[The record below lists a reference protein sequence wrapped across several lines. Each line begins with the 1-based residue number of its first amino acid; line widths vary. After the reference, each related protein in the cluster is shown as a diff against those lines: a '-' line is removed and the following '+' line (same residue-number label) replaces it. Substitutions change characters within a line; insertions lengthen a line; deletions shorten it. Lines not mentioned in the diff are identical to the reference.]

1 MELINKLN
9 GYAGDNIWQ
18 DIILD
23 LVDLD
28 HAATEALDPS
38 GASDR
43 FALVDGTVVAF
54 DAATRQWHVE
64 EAPTPPYLH
73 PRNPVHLHLSPDGVL
88 TVSDDTGPIFRGT
101 DPDARGA
108 GPEFLA
114 GIALRAF
121 DAGPGPVGTPPLD
134 IREAGGG
141 WAADGMTSR
150 RPIAR
155 VWAVVGATDTD
166 PAFVVPWHASRT
178 GVVSV
183 SVAGV
188 DTPPAKVSSGRA
200 GQAQPFWDLTPSLGE
215 LGLSQAGPWQRWRD
229 VWFVPLDTC
238 GWLDLTVHHPRRP
251 RREVSGSPM
260 QIAEQIRYDWEKKGT
275 RPLSSLVGLAEA
287 IAGLPSSGE
296 RVPLDFRGT
305 VREVTIRRKAPVWVQ
320 IEDSSF
326 PAEFVPPALVAMR
339 PAGRPAEGRP
349 VQVRLPE
356 SLLAAVDAAAAQAGV
371 SRAEQIRRMLAAA
384 L

>member
-64 EAPTPPYLH
+64 EAPTPPHFH
-73 PRNPVHLHLSPDGVL
+73 PRHQVHLHLSAHGVL
-88 TVSDDTGPIFRGT
+88 TVSDSDGPIFRGT

-121 DAGPGPVGTPPLD
+121 DAGSGPAGTPPLD
-134 IREAGGG
+134 VREADGG
-141 WAADGMTSR
+141 WAADGMTTR

-155 VWAVVGATDTD
+155 VWAVIGATD
-166 PAFVVPWHASRT
+166 PAFVVPWHNART
-178 GVVSV
+178 GVVRVAIGGV
-183 SVAGV
+183 S
-188 DTPPAKVSSGRA
+188 TPPASVSAGVG
-200 GQAQPFWDLTPSLGE
+200 GQARPFWDPTPPLGE

-238 GWLDLTVHHPRRP
+238 GWLDLVVYHPRHP

-260 QIAEQIRYDWEKKGT
+260 QIAEQIRYDWEEKGT

-287 IAGLPSSGE
+287 IAGLPSEGE
-296 RVPLDFRGT
+296 RVPLTFRGIT
-305 VREVTIRRKAPVWVQ
+305 REVTIRRKVPGWLQVL
-320 IEDSSF
+320 DSSF
-326 PAEFVPPALVAMR
+326 SAEFVPPELRPAR

-349 VQVRLPE
+349 VQVRIPAE
-356 SLLAAVDAAAAQAGV
+356 LLTAVDAAAEAAGV
-371 SRAEQIRRMLAAA
+371 SRAEQIRRMITSGL
-384 L
+384 